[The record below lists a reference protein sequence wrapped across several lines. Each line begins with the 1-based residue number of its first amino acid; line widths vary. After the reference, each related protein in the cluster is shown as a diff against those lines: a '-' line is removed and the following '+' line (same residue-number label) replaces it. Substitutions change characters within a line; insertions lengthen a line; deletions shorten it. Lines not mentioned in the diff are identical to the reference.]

1 LHVVELNFTV
11 YSHQSCRLKEVPA
24 KMSNVKSSVSV
35 DQLALEEIEE
45 KLSKDTV
52 GKVLQEYT
60 NGDFKLSMWIPSD
73 LGK

>member
-1 LHVVELNFTV
+1 
-11 YSHQSCRLKEVPA
+11 LKEVPA